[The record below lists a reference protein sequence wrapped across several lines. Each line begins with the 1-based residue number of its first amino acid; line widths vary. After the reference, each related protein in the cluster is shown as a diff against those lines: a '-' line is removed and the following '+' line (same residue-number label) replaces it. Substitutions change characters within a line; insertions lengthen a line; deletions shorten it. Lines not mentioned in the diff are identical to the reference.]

1 MVERDPVT
9 GEERPLPNMNQQRS
23 KTMWI
28 VGLVLLAIV
37 ILLALYSFIGTAV
50 R

>member
-37 ILLALYSFIGTAV
+37 VVISLWGFIGAAT